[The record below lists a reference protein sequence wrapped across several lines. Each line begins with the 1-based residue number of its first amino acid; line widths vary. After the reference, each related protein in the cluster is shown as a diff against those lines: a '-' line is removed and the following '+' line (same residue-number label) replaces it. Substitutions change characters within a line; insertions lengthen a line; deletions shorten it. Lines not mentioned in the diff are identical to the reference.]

1 MNDPD
6 IRELLQSSLPL
17 TGDAELR
24 RDLWPD
30 MLRRIA
36 TAESHRI
43 KFTPLDWVIAGVVA
57 TSVFLFPHLVPS
69 LLYHL

>member
-6 IRELLQSSLPL
+6 IRALLKSSLPL
-17 TGDAELR
+17 TGDAELQ

-36 TAESHRI
+36 SAESHRI
-43 KFTPLDWVIAGVVA
+43 KFAPVDWAIAGLVA
-57 TSVFLFPHLVPS
+57 ASIFIFPNLIPS

>member
-1 MNDPD
+1 MNDPH
-6 IRELLQSSLPL
+6 IQALLKSSLPI

-30 MLRRIA
+30 MLQRIA

-43 KFTPLDWVIAGVVA
+43 RFAPLDWAIAGLVA
-57 TSVFLFPHLVPS
+57 VSVFISPSLIPS